1 MNHKGEA
8 PQMKVRGILAAAVA
22 AIGLATGVAAC
33 GSSDSGSGG
42 KDNAGKT
49 IEYWASNQGATIDQ
63 DNQVIKQAISRFT
76 KQTGIKV
83 HFKVIPWSDL
93 WNNIT
98 TATTSGKGPDVLNIG
113 NTWSASLQ
121 ATGAFL
127 PFDGDTLKAI
137 GGKDKFLSTSYSA
150 SGAPGKTP
158 TSVPLYGLSYG
169 LFYNKK
175 LFADAGLK
183 PPKTWS
189 EFVDTA
195 KKLTKD
201 TNGDG
206 KPDQW
211 GFAMEGGSI
220 TENSH
225 FAFILG
231 RQNGGELFDGNKP
244 QFDSDP
250 IVKGVS
256 DYVDLIG
263 QDKVADPGN
272 AQYSDGTRT
281 AAQFAKG
288 KTGMMI
294 WQNNAENNL
303 KADGMKKSDYGV
315 ADLPVVDGSDTP
327 IMTHVAGINLSVFQ
341 NTKNKD
347 AALQFVKFM
356 TSPQEQVTLN
366 KSFGSLPVVKQ
377 AQSDPAFSNKNLQ
390 TFNGILADHAEP
402 MPLIPEEGQM
412 ETIIGDAMKQLIA
425 QAATKG
431 SVSEDEVRS
440 ALKGANDKMAA
451 AGGG

>member
-1 MNHKGEA
+1 MQASN
-8 PQMKVRGILAAAVA
+8 RGIRAAAAAAVTA
-22 AIGLATGVAAC
+22 AALALGVTAC
-33 GSSDSGSGG
+33 GGDDSSSSSGAVKGQ
-42 KDNAGKT
+42 T
-49 IEYWASNQGATIDQ
+49 IEYWASNQGATIQQDQ
-63 DNQVIKQAISRFT
+63 QVINEAIARFKKESGVT
-76 KQTGIKV
+76 VK
-83 HFKVIPWSDL
+83 FKVIPWADL

-121 ATGAFL
+121 ATGAFM
-127 PFDGDTLKAI
+127 PFDDDTLKTI
-137 GGKDKFLSTSYSA
+137 GGKDKFLQTSYSA

-158 TSVPLYGLSYG
+158 TSVPLYGLSYA

-175 LFADAGLK
+175 LFKDAGLQ

-189 EFVDTA
+189 EFVDTG

-244 QFDSDP
+244 TFDSDP

-256 DYVDLIG
+256 DYVNLIG
-263 QDKVADPGN
+263 RDKVADPGN
-272 AQYSDGTRT
+272 AQYADGTRT
-281 AAQFAKG
+281 AGQFAKG

-294 WQNNAENNL
+294 YQNNAENNL
-303 KADGMKKSDYGV
+303 KSEGMKKSEYGV
-315 ADLPVVDGSDTP
+315 AELPVADGSDTP
-327 IMTHVAGINLSVFQ
+327 VMTHVAGINLSVFT
-341 NTKNKD
+341 NTKKKA
-347 AALQFVKFM
+347 AALEFVKFL
-356 TSPQEQVTLN
+356 TSPGEQVKLN
-366 KSFGSLPVVKQ
+366 QSFGSLPVVKQ
-377 AQSDPAFSNKNLQ
+377 AQSDPAFSSPNLK
-390 TFNGILADHAEP
+390 TFNGILAEHAEP

-412 ETIIGDAMKQLIA
+412 ETIIGGAMKQLISDS
-425 QAATKG
+425 ATKG
-431 SVSEDEVRS
+431 PVSDAQVKA
-440 ALKGANDKMAA
+440 ALKAANDKMAA
-451 AGGG
+451 AAGG

>member
-1 MNHKGEA
+1 MRT
-8 PQMKVRGILAAAVA
+8 RGIGAALAAAA
-22 AIGLATGVAAC
+22 TLALGVAAC
-33 GSSDSGSGG
+33 GGGDDGGGSSSGNIKGQ
-42 KDNAGKT
+42 T

-63 DNQVIKQAISRFT
+63 DKEVIEKAVSRF
-76 KQTGIKV
+76 KEQTGVNVK
-83 HFKVIPWSDL
+83 FKVIPWSDL

-121 ATGAFL
+121 ATGAFM
-127 PFDGDTLKAI
+127 PFEGDTLDKI
-137 GGKDKFLSTSYSA
+137 GGEDKFVATSYSA
-150 SGAPGKTP
+150 SGAPGKEP

-175 LFADAGLK
+175 LFKDAGLQ
-183 PPKTWS
+183 PPKTWT
-189 EFVDTA
+189 EFVETG

-256 DYVDLIG
+256 DYVNLIG
-263 QDKVADPGN
+263 RDKVADPGN
-272 AQYSDGTRT
+272 AQYADGTRT
-281 AAQFAKG
+281 AGQFAKG

-294 WQNNAENNL
+294 YQNNAENNL
-303 KADGMKKSDYGV
+303 KAEGMKKSAYGV
-315 ADLPVVDGSDTP
+315 AELPVADGSDTP
-327 IMTHVAGINLSVFQ
+327 IMTHVAGINISIFQ
-341 NTKNKD
+341 NTEKKA
-347 AALQFVKFM
+347 AALEFVKFL
-356 TSPQEQVTLN
+356 TSPDEQVTLN
-366 KSFGSLPVVKQ
+366 QSFGSLPVVKQ
-377 AQSDPAFSNKNLQ
+377 AQSDSAFSSPNLK

-425 QAATKG
+425 QSATKG
-431 SVSEDEVRS
+431 EVSEAQVKA

-451 AGGG
+451 AAGG

>member
-1 MNHKGEA
+1 MR
-8 PQMKVRGILAAAVA
+8 PRYAAV
-22 AIGLATGVAAC
+22 LALTATLVAC
-33 GSSDSGSGG
+33 GGGDGGSEQASTDPASLKGQ
-42 KDNAGKT
+42 T
-49 IEYWASNQGATIDQ
+49 IEYWASNQATTLQDDQ
-63 DNQVIKQAISRFT
+63 KILERQAAKFT
-76 KQTGIKV
+76 QQTGVKVNIKV
-83 HFKVIPWSDL
+83 IGWPDL
-93 WNNIT
+93 FNNIT

-127 PFDGDTLKAI
+127 PFDGNTLKTI
-137 GGKDKFLSTSYSA
+137 GGKDKFLQTSYSA

-158 TSVPLYGLSYG
+158 TSVPLYGLSYA

-175 LFADAGLK
+175 LFKEANLQ

-220 TENSH
+220 TENAY

-231 RQNGGELFDGNKP
+231 PQNGGQLFDGDKT
-244 QFDSDP
+244 QVDSDP
-250 IVKGVS
+250 SVKGVS
-256 DYVDLIG
+256 DYVNLIG
-263 QDKVADPGN
+263 RDKVADHGN
-272 AQYSDGTRT
+272 AQYADGTRT

-294 WQNNAENNL
+294 YQNNAENNL
-303 KADGMKKSDYGV
+303 KSNGMPKSAYGV
-315 ADLPVVDGSDTP
+315 ADLPVADGSDTP
-327 IMTHVAGINLSVFQ
+327 VMTHVAGINLSVFE
-341 NTKNKD
+341 NTKKKA
-347 AALQFVKFM
+347 AALAFVKFL
-356 TSPQEQVTLN
+356 TSPEEQVKLN
-366 KSFGSLPVVKQ
+366 QSFGSLPVVKQ
-377 AQSDPAFSNKNLQ
+377 AQSAPAFPSPNLK
-390 TFNGILADHAEP
+390 TFNSILADHAEP

-412 ETIIGDAMKQLIA
+412 ETIIGDSMKQLIA
-425 QAATKG
+425 QSATKG
-431 SVSEDEVRS
+431 PVSDAQVKA

-451 AGGG
+451 AAGGWADARRQ